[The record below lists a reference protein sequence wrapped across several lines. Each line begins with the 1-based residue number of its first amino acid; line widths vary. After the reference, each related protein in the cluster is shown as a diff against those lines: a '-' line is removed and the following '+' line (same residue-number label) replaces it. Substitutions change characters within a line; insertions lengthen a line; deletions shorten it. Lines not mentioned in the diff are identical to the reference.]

1 MGRCSSSASTYRN
14 EACPATPAARRPRA
28 PLGARPKV
36 VLSRRSV
43 PTFCPDRVADRAQ
56 RPQRPPEGSSARA
69 RRPLGARPKVCARR
83 SQRRRPGSESRPSGH
98 CSSSERHI
106 GAPGPSSPPAT
117 TVSSSR
123 RGPGGSF
130 ATRARVPRHR
140 ERKNQRH
147 RNGGNAPRRHCV
159 TGEVRCRVA
168 SSRRRSRLPPPAHV
182 GSRRMLAATG
192 RGPVQV
198 RDSVGSRQN
207 YLRAGADG
215 RRRTRGGVPCADHA
229 RADRARP
236 PRRDSEG
243 DTDGCRYPFVFFL
256 RSYTSASNAPG
267 VGMAA
272 ISNRSRCAIAAMML
286 ASSQASPRSC
296 KPTGRPS
303 CMPTGVCPD
312 G

>member
-215 RRRTRGGVPCADHA
+215 HGEGSRAPTTPGPTVLARRAGTPKAIPMVADTPLFFSYAPTRAPRTR
-229 RADRARP
+229 RASGW
-236 PRRDSEG
+236 PRS
-243 DTDGCRYPFVFFL
+243 PI
-256 RSYTSASNAPG
+256 APG
-267 VGMAA
+267 VP
-272 ISNRSRCAIAAMML
+272 SR
-286 ASSQASPRSC
+286 R
-296 KPTGRPS
+296 
-303 CMPTGVCPD
+303 
-312 G
+312 